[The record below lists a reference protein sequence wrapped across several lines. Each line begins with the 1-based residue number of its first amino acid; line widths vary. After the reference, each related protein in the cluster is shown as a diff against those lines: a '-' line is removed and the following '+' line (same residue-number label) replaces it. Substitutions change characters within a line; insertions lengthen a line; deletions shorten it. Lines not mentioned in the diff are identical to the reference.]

1 MSLKLKAVEYAEK
14 TSKEA
19 AARYFGVDDK
29 SIREWSS
36 QRDKLAFMTKGP
48 GEENRKRL
56 HGAGRKA
63 LDVDMEEALFSW
75 IVDLQDGSLRV
86 FRKML
91 RQHARSL
98 MPLEFC
104 DMCVRVRV

>member
-19 AARYFGVDDK
+19 AARYFGVGDK

-36 QRDKLAFMTKGP
+36 QRQVGIYDKRA
-48 GEENRKRL
+48 GEEKRKQL

-75 IVDLQDGSLRV
+75 IIDLQDGNLRV
-86 FRKML
+86 SRKML

-98 MPLEFC
+98 IPL
-104 DMCVRVRV
+104 

>member
-29 SIREWSS
+29 SIWEWSS
-36 QRDKLAFMTKGP
+36 QRQVGIYDKTA
-48 GEENRKRL
+48 GEEKRKRL

-75 IVDLQDGSLRV
+75 IVDLQDGNLRV
-86 FRKML
+86 SRKML

-98 MPLEFC
+98 MPSSAIRIL
-104 DMCVRVRV
+104 